1 MYRSLFACLAVCLCA
16 AAGGPAAAKGG
27 PICLDLDPMPGSA
40 ARSFAGDI
48 GRVQLVEAAHDARLV
63 VLHLHAE
70 TPVYRVTALL
80 PGGTEAGAPA
90 RRLVAASPGGIATLE
105 LQVGPQAPEAVCIE
119 R

>member
-1 MYRSLFACLAVCLCA
+1 MSRSLFACLAACLYVA
-16 AAGGPAAAKGG
+16 AGPAAAKGG
-27 PICLDLDPMPGSA
+27 PICLDLDTAPGSA

-48 GRVQLVEAAHDARLV
+48 GRVQVVEAAHDARLV

-80 PGGTEAGAPA
+80 PGGSEAGAPQ
-90 RRLVAASPGGIATLE
+90 RLVAASPGGIATLE
-105 LQVGPQAPEAVCIE
+105 MQVGTQAPEAVCIE